1 MYWST
6 HVARLTTTLR
16 ETAAQDGR
24 GDVSGSEAL
33 AEVIDVVTDLVDL
46 LLPHSDDTIR
56 NLGAAAMHLSFAREH
71 AAPVGP
77 SAVPGTLPLPI
88 AFRDARALL
97 AAALEVLS
105 MRDAVG
111 ERDGAAVRTRSRTRN
126 HLRAAAR
133 ALGREV
139 VLPAQRGPRGA
150 RTV

>member
-1 MYWST
+1 MYWT
-6 HVARLTTTLR
+6 AHVARLTTAMR
-16 ETAAQDGR
+16 ESAT
-24 GDVSGSEAL
+24 GDVSGAEAI

-46 LLPHSDDTIR
+46 LLPHEDATIR

-97 AAALEVLS
+97 AVALEVLS
-105 MRDAVG
+105 MRDCLG
-111 ERDGAAVRTRSRTRN
+111 DGAAVRTRSRTRN

-150 RTV
+150 RTF

>member
-6 HVARLTTTLR
+6 HVARLTTALR
-16 ETAAQDGR
+16 EAAARDSGP

-33 AEVIDVVTDLVDL
+33 AEVIDVVSDLVDL

-56 NLGAAAMHLSFAREH
+56 NLGAAAMHLAFAREH

-105 MRDAVG
+105 MRDCMG
-111 ERDGAAVRTRSRTRN
+111 DGAAVRTRSRTRN